1 MLTVIDLK
9 FGTPEE
15 VAARVVTAEVN
26 RDGVF
31 EVTLVNDPYESKDG
45 AYVLEYT
52 SEGKRGNK
60 HYFNKI
66 FIAKN
71 RLYVL
76 TAQVKEADF
85 ETQKEQLRK
94 DVATFQLL

>member
-1 MLTVIDLK
+1 M
-9 FGTPEE
+9 
-15 VAARVVTAEVN
+15 VTAEVN

-31 EVTLVNDPYESKDG
+31 EVTLTQDPYETEDG
-45 AYVLEYT
+45 AYLLEYV
-52 SEGKRGNK
+52 SVGKRGNK
-60 HYFNKI
+60 HIVNKI

-85 ETQKEQLRK
+85 EAQKEELKQV
-94 DVATFQLL
+94 VATFRV